1 MNPLIQKA
9 QAGFMAKVPQQY
21 QQAVQKAVT
30 AGKLVMYDKQKGLQ
44 MFMQQM
50 QSGINPE
57 NIGAGVAKLIGI
69 LFNKSNKTMP
79 MQVAI
84 PAASLLLCEGLQ
96 FLEDAGKVKVDADFL
111 AECMKAMGSAVLQV
125 FGVSPQKLQQ
135 IVGSAQGGQPAQ
147 PAQPPQGA
155 MPPAPP
161 PGGIVT
167 GAQ

>member
-9 QAGFMAKVPQQY
+9 EAGFMAKVPQQY

-30 AGKLVMYDKQKGLQ
+30 AGKMVMYDKQKGLQ

-50 QSGINPE
+50 SSGITPQ

-69 LFNKSNKTMP
+69 IFNKSQKTMP
-79 MQVAI
+79 MEVAI
-84 PAASLLLCEGLQ
+84 PTASLLMCEGLQ
-96 FLEDAGKVKVDADFL
+96 FLEDAGKVKVDANFL
-111 AECMKAMGSAVLQV
+111 AECAKEMGSAVLQV
-125 FGVSPQKLQQ
+125 FGVGPQKLQS
-135 IVGSAQGGQPAQ
+135 IISKAGQPQAQ
-147 PAQPPQGA
+147 PAQPQQA

-161 PGGIVT
+161 PQGGGIVT

>member
-9 QAGFMAKVPQQY
+9 EAGFMAKVPQQY

-50 QSGINPE
+50 QTGITPQ

-96 FLEDAGKVKVDADFL
+96 FLEDAGKVKVDANFL
-111 AECMKAMGSAVLQV
+111 AECMKEMGSAVLQV
-125 FGVSPQKLQQ
+125 FGVSPQKLQSIIGQ
-135 IVGSAQGGQPAQ
+135 QGGQAAQ
-147 PAQPPQGA
+147 QPTPPQGA
-155 MPPAPP
+155 MPTAPQP
-161 PGGIVT
+161 QGIVT

>member
-1 MNPLIQKA
+1 
-9 QAGFMAKVPQQY
+9 
-21 QQAVQKAVT
+21 
-30 AGKLVMYDKQKGLQ
+30 
-44 MFMQQM
+44 
-50 QSGINPE
+50 
-57 NIGAGVAKLIGI
+57 
-69 LFNKSNKTMP
+69 
-79 MQVAI
+79 
-84 PAASLLLCEGLQ
+84 
-96 FLEDAGKVKVDADFL
+96 VDADFL